1 MGDTSHITAGYNIR
15 GETFLLDAGMVS
27 SYVAAVNDSSPV
39 YDENSLV
46 PPTAVAALGVQSVLK
61 ALALPPGT
69 LHAAQEIS
77 INGSVSIGEKL
88 SCSAQVT
95 QSSQRRDWLFV
106 VVEFNLDNEQANS
119 VLTGRSTLMVPQG
132 SS

>member
-1 MGDTSHITAGYNIR
+1 MSNTSHITSGYPIK
-15 GETFLLDAGMVS
+15 GETFLLDAGMVN
-27 SYVAAVNDSSPV
+27 SYISAVNDSSQI
-39 YDENSLV
+39 YGASSLV

-77 INGSVSIGEKL
+77 INRSVAIGEKL

-106 VVEFNLDNEQANS
+106 VVEFNLNNEQANS
-119 VLTGRSTLMVPQG
+119 VLTGRSTLMVPEKG
-132 SS
+132 S